1 MSTVLINTNG
11 GSTFQESTD
20 FINTGDND
28 NLLRELGV
36 TLTNT
41 DQRPI
46 LKPNRKVIDVVNDFS
61 WYAGPKATP
70 AALNKVP
77 CVFLQEREQLL
88 SSLVSGALYYLNAS
102 SRSIS
107 DVLQSD
113 SIKSLLGTVMTEEN
127 ADSLQGS
134 VADTFQSLEAVLGGT
149 ASDQDL
155 LKHHNLK
162 SLKGIYFTKPTGF
175 YYRLPQYEN
184 QLGVQNS
191 SAEGSDGNSIVV
203 DAVTS
208 AQGFVEDIASVVNLT
223 QPGTYIEKPKYFNN
237 PDTYT
242 KTVTFPL
249 ANTIRRGNVSP
260 IQQNYELLW
269 LLAFQNRPYKTSFTR
284 TPPPKIYTVSV
295 PGQYSMPYAYISNM
309 SVEFVG
315 TVRKTSVVV
324 PSGNGEGT
332 IGSKVVQTPVP
343 EAYQVSI
350 EFSSLISDYGNQMIS
365 DAFNTSINDNIVRIG
380 R

>member
-191 SAEGSDGNSIVV
+191 SADGSNGNSIVV

-223 QPGTYIEKPKYFNN
+223 QPGTYIEKPQYFNN
-237 PDTYT
+237 PSTLRTDSY
-242 KTVTFPL
+242 
-249 ANTIRRGNVSP
+249 VS
-260 IQQNYELLW
+260 
-269 LLAFQNRPYKTSFTR
+269 SC
-284 TPPPKIYTVSV
+284 
-295 PGQYSMPYAYISNM
+295 QYY
-309 SVEFVG
+309 
-315 TVRKTSVVV
+315 
-324 PSGNGEGT
+324 
-332 IGSKVVQTPVP
+332 
-343 EAYQVSI
+343 
-350 EFSSLISDYGNQMIS
+350 
-365 DAFNTSINDNIVRIG
+365 
-380 R
+380 

>member
-223 QPGTYIEKPKYFNN
+223 QPGTYIEKPQYFNN
-237 PDTYT
+237 PSTYS

>member
-28 NLLRELGV
+28 NLLRELGI

-107 DVLQSD
+107 DVLQSS

-223 QPGTYIEKPKYFNN
+223 QPGTYIEKPQYFNN
-237 PDTYT
+237 PSTYS

-309 SVEFVG
+309 SVDFVG
-315 TVRKTSVVV
+315 TTRKTSVVV
-324 PSGNGEGT
+324 PSGNGEGV

-350 EFSSLISDYGNQMIS
+350 EFTSLISDYGNQMIS

>member
-208 AQGFVEDIASVVNLT
+208 AQGFIEDIASVVNLT
-223 QPGTYIEKPKYFNN
+223 QPGTYIEKPQYFNN
-237 PDTYT
+237 PSTYS

-309 SVEFVG
+309 SVDFVG

-324 PSGNGEGT
+324 PSGNGEGI

>member
-28 NLLRELGV
+28 NLLRELGI

-223 QPGTYIEKPKYFNN
+223 QPGTYIEKPQYFNN
-237 PDTYT
+237 PSTYS

-309 SVEFVG
+309 SVDFVG

>member
-28 NLLRELGV
+28 NLLRELGI

-208 AQGFVEDIASVVNLT
+208 AQGFIEDIASVVNLT
-223 QPGTYIEKPKYFNN
+223 QPGTYIEKPQYFNN
-237 PDTYT
+237 PSTYS

-309 SVEFVG
+309 SVDFVG

>member
-208 AQGFVEDIASVVNLT
+208 AQGFIEDIASVVNLT
-223 QPGTYIEKPKYFNN
+223 QPGTYIEKPQYFNN
-237 PDTYT
+237 PSTYS

-309 SVEFVG
+309 SVDFVG
-315 TVRKTSVVV
+315 TTRKTSVVV
-324 PSGNGEGT
+324 PSGNGEGV

-350 EFSSLISDYGNQMIS
+350 DFTPLISDYGNQMIS
-365 DAFNTSINDNIVRIG
+365 DAFSTSINDNIVRIG

>member
-184 QLGVQNS
+184 QLGVRNS

-223 QPGTYIEKPKYFNN
+223 QPGTYIEKPQYFNN
-237 PDTYT
+237 PSTYS

>member
-155 LKHHNLK
+155 LKHHNLN

-184 QLGVQNS
+184 QLGIQNS

-203 DAVTS
+203 DALTS

-223 QPGTYIEKPKYFNN
+223 QPGTYIEKPQYFNN
-237 PDTYT
+237 PSTYS

-309 SVEFVG
+309 SVDFVG

>member
-184 QLGVQNS
+184 QIGVQNS
-191 SAEGSDGNSIVV
+191 SADGSDGNSIVV

-223 QPGTYIEKPKYFNN
+223 QPGTYIEKPQYFNN
-237 PDTYT
+237 PSTYS

>member
-28 NLLRELGV
+28 NLLRELGI

-223 QPGTYIEKPKYFNN
+223 QPGTYIEKPQYFNN
-237 PDTYT
+237 PSTYS

-309 SVEFVG
+309 SVDFVG
-315 TVRKTSVVV
+315 TTRKTSVVV
-324 PSGNGEGT
+324 PSGNGEGV

-350 EFSSLISDYGNQMIS
+350 EFTSLISDYGNQMIS
-365 DAFNTSINDNIVRIG
+365 DAFSTSINDNIVRIG

>member
-28 NLLRELGV
+28 NLLRELGI

-208 AQGFVEDIASVVNLT
+208 AQGFIEDIASVVNLT
-223 QPGTYIEKPKYFNN
+223 QPGTYIEKPQYFNN
-237 PDTYT
+237 PSTYS

-309 SVEFVG
+309 SVDFVG
-315 TVRKTSVVV
+315 TTRKTSVVV
-324 PSGNGEGT
+324 PSGNGEGV

-350 EFSSLISDYGNQMIS
+350 EFTSLISDYGNQMIS